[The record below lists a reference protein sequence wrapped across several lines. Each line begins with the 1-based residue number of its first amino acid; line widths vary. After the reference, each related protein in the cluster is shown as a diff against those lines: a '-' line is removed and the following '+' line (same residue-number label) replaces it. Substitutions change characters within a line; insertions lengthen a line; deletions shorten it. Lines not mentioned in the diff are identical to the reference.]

1 MRIALDPFMH
11 RHLALEALP
20 DLAARMGY
28 EWIELSPRADF
39 LEWFKAPRV
48 FPDRIRS
55 FKKALSDAGVGIASL
70 LPMYRW
76 ASNDESER
84 QAAIRHWKRAIE
96 IAVEMGVDTMNSE
109 FGRGPHPDKG
119 TCYCCHTGSMIEA
132 CEDAWWR
139 SMDELVPILEREGV
153 NLHIEPHPEDWVET
167 LQPSVDLIRRVNSKR
182 VRFLYCAPHTFYF
195 GDDVKAM
202 IRECADV
209 LAHVHVAD
217 TFNHKA
223 SSGLRYIINPPG
235 SAARVHQH
243 LDIGQGEVPWDDFF
257 GTLAEVGFDGIMTAC
272 VFAWEERAEESS
284 RFMRDEMQRRID
296 KHWSST

>member
-1 MRIALDPFMH
+1 MH
-11 RHLALEALP
+11 RHLSLEALP
-20 DLAARMGY
+20 AKVAELGY

-39 LEWFKAPRV
+39 FEWFKHPRV
-48 FPDRIRS
+48 FPGRIKS
-55 FKKALSDAGVGIASL
+55 FKKSLKDNGVGIASL

-76 ASNDESER
+76 ASPNESER
-84 QAAIRHWKRAIE
+84 QAAVRFWKRAIE
-96 IAVEMGVDTMNSE
+96 ICVEMEVDTMNSE

-119 TCYCCHTGSMIEA
+119 SCYCCHGESMIES

-139 SMDELVPILEREGV
+139 SMEELVPIFEKEGI

-167 LQPSVDLIRRVNSKR
+167 LQPSVDIIRTINSDRVK
-182 VRFLYCAPHTFYF
+182 FLYCSPHTFYF

-202 IRECADV
+202 LRECADV

-235 SAARVHQH
+235 SSARVHQH
-243 LDIGQGEVPWDDFF
+243 LDVGQGEVPWDDFF
-257 GTLAEVGFDGIMTAC
+257 GTLAEIGFDGIMTAC
-272 VFAWEERAEESS
+272 VFAWEERADESG
-284 RFMRDEMQRRID
+284 RFMREEMQRYVEKYWGPR
-296 KHWSST
+296 

>member
-1 MRIALDPFMH
+1 MKIALDPFMH
-11 RHLALEALP
+11 RHLSLEELPRFVAAL
-20 DLAARMGY
+20 GY
-28 EWIELSPRADF
+28 EWIELSPRGDF

-48 FPDRIRS
+48 YPERVKR
-55 FKKALSDAGVGIASL
+55 FKAALRDSDVKIASL

-76 ASNDESER
+76 ASNDEVER
-84 QAAIRHWKRAIE
+84 QTAVRHWKRAIE
-96 IAVEMGVDTMNSE
+96 ICVEMEIDTMNSE

-139 SMDELVPILEREGV
+139 SIDELVPIFEKEGI

-167 LQPSVDLIRRVNSKR
+167 LQPSVDLIRTVNSKR

-195 GDDVKAM
+195 GDDVQAM

-235 SAARVHQH
+235 STARVHQH
-243 LDIGQGEVPWDDFF
+243 LDIGQGEVPWDAFF
-257 GTLAEVGFDGIMTAC
+257 DTLAEVGFDGIMTAC
-272 VFAWEERAEESS
+272 VFAWEDRAEESS
-284 RFMRDEMQRRID
+284 RFMRKEMQRYVD
-296 KHWSST
+296 KYWT

>member
-1 MRIALDPFMH
+1 MRIALDPYMH
-11 RHLALEALP
+11 RHVPLEDLP
-20 DLAARMGY
+20 RLAADLGY

-48 FPDRIRS
+48 FPDRLQS
-55 FKKALSDAGVGIASL
+55 FKRSLKDHGVQIASL

-76 ASNDESER
+76 ASNDEAER
-84 QAAIRHWKRAIE
+84 QAAVRHWKRAIE

-139 SMDELVPILEREGV
+139 SMEELVPILEKEGI

-167 LQPSVDLIRRVNSKR
+167 LQPSVDLIRTVNSPR
-182 VRFLYCAPHTFYF
+182 VKFLYCAPHTFYF
-195 GDDVKAM
+195 GDDVPAM

-223 SSGLRYIINPPG
+223 SSGLRYIVNPPG

-243 LDIGQGEVPWDDFF
+243 LDIGQGEVPWDAFF

-284 RFMRDEMQRRID
+284 RFMRQEMQRYVE
-296 KHWSST
+296 KFWN